1 MNYLCRGF
9 TFKTLNNWYVL
20 ACHTTALQYQCSVRL
35 CIDSDLRLTEMP
47 HPLTNLSTDMRRH
60 CRFSRIIFNIW
71 SSLYYTIELIM
82 TIMMAPLHTLYNII
96 VVSKVQCLILIHF
109 KTIITPW
116 MIFPPDYKYLYIG
129 RTAGHTVC
137 HRLVTQSSSK
147 WTLPVAGVG
156 AVVIML
162 RILFKF

>member
-1 MNYLCRGF
+1 MVITQLNLGQFSKSHPFLESSF
-9 TFKTLNNWYVL
+9 TE
-20 ACHTTALQYQCSVRL
+20 LQDP
-35 CIDSDLRLTEMP
+35 CIGSWIWLRLRVDMKGFMRVMRA
-47 HPLTNLSTDMRRH
+47 LSY
-60 CRFSRIIFNIW
+60 FNHGC
-71 SSLYYTIELIM
+71 TIELIM